1 MTDKLQRTMTQLG
14 LNYLS
19 QGILLMK
26 SDYRQDNLKNVL
38 LPTLLMAFS
47 EISRFFIQNSFSN
60 IALTLVKNREIL
72 CLKYDISF
80 EIISPCLIF

>member
-38 LPTLLMAFS
+38 LPTFLMAFS
-47 EISRFFIQNSFSN
+47 EISRFFIQNGFSN